1 MNNSIEAIYENGV
14 LRPLSKLPIAE
25 GEQVIIT
32 IHPLPKEEEQIDP
45 IYTIYEIAEESGIPD
60 LATNIDHYLYGVPK
74 KCT

>member
-32 IHPLPKEEEQIDP
+32 VHSLPKEEEQIDP

>member
-32 IHPLPKEEEQIDP
+32 VHPLPKEEEQIDP

>member
-1 MNNSIEAIYENGV
+1 MSNSVEAIYENGI

-25 GEQVIIT
+25 GERVIIT
-32 IHPLPKEEEQIDP
+32 VHPLPKTEEQIDP

-74 KCT
+74 KCL